1 MAQQCAEAN
10 MALRI
15 LSGMIFIPRGGS
27 ARGSVQISF
36 NPFRLTNSSNPVIE
50 LRKEQEIG
58 PRERFVRRPVS
69 MVAARQFAIMAISDN
84 PRVKLNDTVTRDSIR
99 IGWSTSA
106 RTARVDQE
114 EIPFL
119 IIGEVPDFVP
129 ISKPTRLIVKQ
140 PSDIMRGRAN
150 SSKKSKR
157 GRRASKKR
165 R

>member
-1 MAQQCAEAN
+1 

-15 LSGMIFIPRGGS
+15 LSGMLFVPRGGS
-27 ARGSVQISF
+27 ARGSARISF
-36 NPFRLTNSSNPVIE
+36 NPFRITNSSNPVIQ

-58 PRERFVRRPVS
+58 PRERFLRRPVS
-69 MVAARQFAIMAISDN
+69 IVAARQFAIFALSDN

-119 IIGEVPDFVP
+119 VIGEVPDFVP
-129 ISKPTRLIVKQ
+129 VSKPTGLVRQ
-140 PSDIMRGRAN
+140 PSDVMRGRG
-150 SSKKSKR
+150 KR
-157 GRRASKKR
+157 SRKASTSRRRGKKKR
-165 R
+165 